1 MAQGLGVLQQLLHP
15 PRAPTLEA
23 AWFDAGSKETRMRA
37 SPQAA
42 GPGEVRLHSPTGRA
56 VVAAAVLYALPV
68 FVTLMFIVGSQ
79 DAFDLLGTSLGVRLK
94 GELFQDSA
102 EDAMGINDEVAPPGS
117 EPVSD
122 ADRRARR
129 LTS

>member
-1 MAQGLGVLQQLLHP
+1 
-15 PRAPTLEA
+15 
-23 AWFDAGSKETRMRA
+23 MRA

-79 DAFDLLGTSLGVRLK
+79 DAFDLLGTSLGVRLRVSCSRTVRRTPWASTTRWRHQVPSPFPT
-94 GELFQDSA
+94 LTA
-102 EDAMGINDEVAPPGS
+102 EHAV
-117 EPVSD
+117 
-122 ADRRARR
+122 
-129 LTS
+129 